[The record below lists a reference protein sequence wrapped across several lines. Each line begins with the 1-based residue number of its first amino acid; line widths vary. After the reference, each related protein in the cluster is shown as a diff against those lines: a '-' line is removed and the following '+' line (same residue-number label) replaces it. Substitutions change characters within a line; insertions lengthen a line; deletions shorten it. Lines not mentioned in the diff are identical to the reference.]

1 MADVVAI
8 FILADFLCYSI
19 LQLFYWLMLLPCGR
33 WYHHLLLYCFK
44 VLADVIA
51 MWQMEKPLDWCYIYV
66 MADVIAQW
74 QME

>member
-1 MADVVAI
+1 MADVIAI
-8 FILADFLCYSI
+8 
-19 LQLFYWLMLLPCGR
+19 LFEWQMLLPFFYFGR
-33 WYHHLLLYCFK
+33 FLMLQYTATVL
-44 VLADVIA
+44 LADVIA